1 MNGAIVWRW
10 AFMAL
15 TTGLMGASCL
25 AMMYISWKIQRFL
38 EETPSLDCEHDLE
51 RYKSTVAC
59 CMYAVL
65 VCLATAFASMGVG
78 MASLVLKVI
87 AEVDVVPA
95 IVLWF
100 LRFSFVGTKTL
111 ELEGRLKTIPT
122 SGAELFRARNE
133 IVRIWDRSPI
143 PTW

>member
-1 MNGAIVWRW
+1 MNGAVVSRW

-25 AMMYISWKIQRFL
+25 GMVYISGKIQRFL
-38 EETPSLDCEHDLE
+38 EETPSLESEHDLE

-78 MASLVLKVI
+78 MASLILKVI
-87 AEVDVVPA
+87 AEVDVIPA

-100 LRFSFVGTKTL
+100 LRFSFLGAKTG

-122 SGAELFRARNE
+122 ASAELVSARNE
-133 IVRIWDRSPI
+133 VVRVWERSPI